1 MHLDTF
7 VRNRARA
14 CTCTNSCMQ
23 THISTYT
30 HMLYTNVQ
38 GDMGRCTYA
47 HVHQHPHIEVQ
58 FSDGIS
64 IFFYRWQSSAGRERY
79 RSYPSFPL
87 SAVKKGIFW
96 SGSVAGVA
104 VAVVVIIRQHDDHH
118 LCSCP
123 TVLSWQLYGLVGRT
137 VFECPAECGCNHTER
152 YHILAEAAWT
162 HVCIAKK
169 LAASIAN
176 TCSNC
181 LYLHEWFGLAS
192 LMQGENW
199 QKFIDPQSGK
209 RWLHH
214 TESGLSNVVKTFC
227 LKSLPFW
234 IQFPNLWLWLGSDR
248 CQIVANLRTQVNIFS
263 KIAPVSMVLWLTCQF
278 SHWMTCWNIPN
289 LASLGAL
296 HCFAVSL
303 SIFSLPF

>member
-7 VRNRARA
+7 VWNRAHA

-30 HMLYTNVQ
+30 HTLYTNVQ
-38 GDMGRCTYA
+38 GDMGTCTYA
-47 HVHQHPHIEVQ
+47 HVHQHPHIEVR

-79 RSYPSFPL
+79 RSYPSFPPFSSQKGHILVWVCCWCRGGGGGHHSSTRWSPPLLL
-87 SAVKKGIFW
+87 S
-96 SGSVAGVA
+96 
-104 VAVVVIIRQHDDHH
+104 H

-234 IQFPNLWLWLGSDR
+234 KIQFPNLWLWLGSDR
-248 CQIVANLRTQVNIFS
+248 CQ
-263 KIAPVSMVLWLTCQF
+263 P
-278 SHWMTCWNIPN
+278 
-289 LASLGAL
+289 
-296 HCFAVSL
+296 
-303 SIFSLPF
+303 